1 MQKVATIAASVAALA
16 LTAFASNAS
25 AQSWAPVTDG
35 WSLSGN
41 LTVQQTLT
49 LGCDVTGHAS
59 TTSSN
64 TGTIDAFNFV
74 AGSPACGVLGEN
86 TPWSIAPLAIGPSGG
101 KGVRI
106 TLSVTALFTT
116 CAGYVDGDYDN
127 AGSISF
133 PAGSEVKN
141 VSTGAGV
148 GCYLDGYVVLTPDH
162 GNTQDL
168 IIS

>member
-1 MQKVATIAASVAALA
+1 MQKVATIAASIAALA
-16 LTAFASNAS
+16 LTVFASNAS
-25 AQSWAPVTDG
+25 AQTWAPVTDG
-35 WSLSGN
+35 WTLSGN
-41 LTVQQTLT
+41 LNVQQTLS
-49 LGCDVTGHAS
+49 LNCDVTGHAK

-74 AGSPACGVLGEN
+74 PGSSACAVLGEN
-86 TPWSIAPLAIGPSGG
+86 LPWSIAPLAVGPSGG

-127 AGSISF
+127 AGTISF
-133 PAGSEVKN
+133 PVGSQVMGGG
-141 VSTGAGV
+141 ST
-148 GCYLDGYVVLTPDH
+148 CYLDGEVVLTPDH
-162 GNTQDL
+162 GNTQTL